1 MMLFIAGPLL
11 NGVAASG
18 TILLD
23 YAMAQM
29 PDAGVIAI
37 EVLSGSRRNGGSPM
51 RGLSGRRAL
60 LTGGASGIGRATA
73 IRLAEEGCRVGILDI
88 DEAGA
93 AATAAQ
99 CSGRAWA
106 RRTDITDRAQVEA
119 AVARFEGE
127 VGPVD
132 FLANVAGWDLVRS
145 FVDTDTALWDRIIGI
160 NLYGPLHLHHAVLPG
175 MAKRG
180 FGRVVNV
187 ASDAGRVG
195 SSGEAVYSACKGGII
210 AFTKTM
216 ARELARQGVLLNVIC
231 PGPTDTPLFDSI
243 KAASPDGSRIAEALA
258 RAVPLRRIGKPEDYP
273 GIIAFLFSDDA
284 AYITGQT
291 ISISGGLTMS

>member
-1 MMLFIAGPLL
+1 
-11 NGVAASG
+11 
-18 TILLD
+18 
-23 YAMAQM
+23 
-29 PDAGVIAI
+29 
-37 EVLSGSRRNGGSPM
+37 M

-73 IRLAEEGCRVGILDI
+73 IRLAEEGCQVGILDI

-93 AATAAQ
+93 AETATRCA
-99 CSGRAWA
+99 GKAWT
-106 RRTDITDRAQVEA
+106 RHTDITDRAEVGA
-119 AVARFEGE
+119 AVARFENE
-127 VGPVD
+127 VGPID
-132 FLANVAGWDLVRS
+132 FLANIAGWDLVRN
-145 FVDTDTALWDRIIGI
+145 FLDTDEILWDRIIGI
-160 NLYGPLHLHHAVLPG
+160 NLYGPLYLHHVVLPG

-216 ARELARQGVLLNVIC
+216 ARELARNGVTLNIVC

-243 KAASPDGSRIAEALA
+243 KAASPDGARIAEALA
-258 RAVPLRRIGKPEDYP
+258 RAVPLKRIGRPEDYP
-273 GIIAFLFSDDA
+273 GIIAFLLSDDA

-291 ISISGGLTMS
+291 ISVSGGLTMS